1 MAEWINLFLITGAAL
16 LLLPVAVF
24 CVECLAALLPGRRQ
38 PPAANGPAQPPRP
51 SLAVLIPAHNEQAV
65 LGATLQSLA
74 PQLNPGDRLVVVADN
89 CTDGTAEVA
98 RAHGAQVTC
107 REDAER
113 RGKGYALD
121 HGVRY
126 LSGDPRDVV
135 IVVDAD
141 CRTHAGALDALA
153 RQAAATARPAQAA
166 YLLEAPDAPAAA
178 SGDAPAAAPGRGAPG
193 GIPVLAFMVKNVA
206 RPAGLR
212 RLGLPCLLT
221 GAGMAFPWAV
231 ISRASLASG
240 NIVEDLQLGL
250 DLAAAG
256 HAPAFCPAARF
267 TSRLP
272 DQPHQRAT
280 QRRRWEHGHLRTL
293 LTQGPRMVA
302 AAVRRRDLRLLA
314 LALELCV
321 PPLSLL
327 LLLVLAAASCA
338 LAAAA
343 AGASAV
349 PLWMLL
355 GGAACMLACVLA
367 SCVRHSDAGA
377 RGPLLALA
385 SAPLY
390 VGGKLPL
397 YVSFLLKPQRE
408 WVATRV
414 APGAKPATAPATT
427 PLTPVPPRQS
437 APDAP
442 PDNASSDA
450 AGRAPDG
457 DALDEPVPAAA
468 GGA

>member
-1 MAEWINLFLITGAAL
+1 MTEWINLFLIAGAAV

-24 CVECLAALLPGRRQ
+24 CVECLAALLPGCRQ
-38 PPAANGPAQPPRP
+38 TPGTNGQSAPPRP

-74 PQLNPGDRLVVVADN
+74 PQLKSGDRLVVVADN
-89 CTDGTAEVA
+89 CTDATAEVA
-98 RAHGAQVTC
+98 RAHGAEVTS
-107 REDAER
+107 REDAQR

-126 LSGDPRDVV
+126 LAGDPRDVV
-135 IVVDAD
+135 VVVDAD
-141 CRTHAGALDALA
+141 CRTHDGALDALSC
-153 RQAAATARPAQAA
+153 QAAATARPAQAA
-166 YLLEAPDAPAAA
+166 YLLEAPEVSAAA
-178 SGDAPAAAPGRGAPG
+178 SDARGRSAPG
-193 GIPVLAFMVKNVA
+193 GIPVLAFMIKNVA

-221 GAGMAFPWAV
+221 GAGMAFPWAL

-256 HAPAFCPAARF
+256 HPPAFCPAARF

-302 AAVRRRDLRLLA
+302 AAVRRRDVRLLA

-338 LAAAA
+338 LAAAS

-367 SCVRHSDAGA
+367 ACVRHSDAGV

-414 APGAKPATAPATT
+414 APPSPQQTASHAPA
-427 PLTPVPPRQS
+427 
-437 APDAP
+437 
-442 PDNASSDA
+442 DNTSSGASD
-450 AGRAPDG
+450 RATDG
-457 DALDEPVPAAA
+457 DGLAEPVPAAA